1 MKVKIGDKEYEF
13 SFDSI
18 WGPMYTYE
26 VIAGKKLPFDPR
38 KTLCIHIM
46 YYCILLRA
54 NEDFTLSFEDFM
66 LALNN
71 ISLVNAMSDY
81 YAKRMEVLTGEAEDE
96 NEKKRREPGRLCGK
110 KAERP

>member
-71 ISLVNAMSDY
+71 ISLVNDMSDY

-96 NEKKRREPGRLCGK
+96 NEKKK
-110 KAERP
+110 KRTRKTVR

>member
-1 MKVKIGDKEYEF
+1 MKIIIRDKEYEF

-38 KTLCIHIM
+38 KTLCIHII

-54 NEDFTLSFEDFM
+54 NEDFTLSFEDFI

-71 ISLVNAMSDY
+71 TDLVKAMSDY
-81 YAKRMEVLTGEAEDE
+81 YEKRMKVLTEESEGE
-96 NEKKRREPGRLCGK
+96 NEKKK
-110 KAERP
+110 KKTRKTVRSKG